1 VNHEEERSMSK
12 AIDLAST
19 AASLGGTAVA
29 TKVLTAGWKK
39 VTGNEPPAKNPDPDE
54 AWRDIIVWALLTGL
68 VTTLVKVGVQRAM
81 AKINADNDQDNTSQS
96 EI

>member
-1 VNHEEERSMSK
+1 MSK

-81 AKINADNDQDNTSQS
+81 AKINADNDQDNTSQT